1 MQADAA
7 AAVTSLHFHLTS
19 FLLTRSISGFQKC
32 LMRSILHWASVL

>member
-19 FLLTRSISGFQKC
+19 FLLTRSISGFRKC
-32 LMRSILHWASVL
+32 LMRRIPRRASVL